1 MEQAASPEDLRAI
14 ASFVRWGGS
23 RINDRLTA
31 ARRRAAGG
39 AREEWR
45 KLTRR
50 TPKTTAHW
58 SISTSWAA
66 FIAESSMTTEILR
79 RSNLPGLQYYRVL
92 NDRLLEQWQRREA
105 DMTRTALMNLCRC
118 GNPDDLDGLF
128 VIADNIVI
136 QHDRPDKTV
145 IQDWQSGASD
155 SAGVAHQ
162 NSDEIITLF
171 IQMQGQELTPETAA
185 KLIRLLKDFLTEA
198 PLWTLQ
204 TPDQIQRKV
213 LSWQRDQRLRGVPDP
228 RLRSDLDWIG
238 KFLQF
243 LHDRGSIAKLPSVRV
258 RLGVTVSRLFENLGE
273 ARTILPLG
281 GAILFGIIFWL
292 LSVVHVGPER
302 HLPPL
307 LYLADG
313 LASGGLVGDR
323 VFTGP
328 VAGGVVV
335 GATALAL
342 LSGIKYPRR
351 TQILVEGLPWALLAG
366 WSISWPWGDLLSLR
380 MAVAVGLLIGMGL
393 LFLLTKTVEFNV
405 ELWAG
410 FQLMPV
416 WLVMTSCL
424 VFLPRLSMFGPTEP
438 FAALIFAVLVCAY
451 VALHE
456 VNRGELSVVFR
467 HQTEME
473 ELAEIDLATTG
484 YRIEGSSGI
493 RPHGFGLALAVSLQ
507 QFAWVIAATATHRQL
522 TPLTGALVSIG
533 AYCIAVIV
541 WTVFIIQ
548 RRCSPAGWAKML
560 NTRSQVLG
568 QEYSGQQ
575 LLSVLA
581 AIQRKLIRRE
591 ALAQI
596 VLIAAAC
603 ALLYRF
609 RIPGTQL
616 PLALP
621 LIFGSVVCAEQGLRV
636 VSQLY
641 SFLFLRAPGA
651 AAAIDLPQAED
662 DEAATRNSRIAMI
675 LQRRLTRIFAAVI
688 AFITFSSAVV
698 DTTNVW
704 KAVGEWITHL
714 FGH

>member
-1 MEQAASPEDLRAI
+1 M
-14 ASFVRWGGS
+14 
-23 RINDRLTA
+23 
-31 ARRRAAGG
+31 
-39 AREEWR
+39 
-45 KLTRR
+45 
-50 TPKTTAHW
+50 
-58 SISTSWAA
+58 
-66 FIAESSMTTEILR
+66 
-79 RSNLPGLQYYRVL
+79 
-92 NDRLLEQWQRREA
+92 
-105 DMTRTALMNLCRC
+105 
-118 GNPDDLDGLF
+118 
-128 VIADNIVI
+128 
-136 QHDRPDKTV
+136 
-145 IQDWQSGASD
+145 
-155 SAGVAHQ
+155 
-162 NSDEIITLF
+162 
-171 IQMQGQELTPETAA
+171 
-185 KLIRLLKDFLTEA
+185 
-198 PLWTLQ
+198 
-204 TPDQIQRKV
+204 
-213 LSWQRDQRLRGVPDP
+213 
-228 RLRSDLDWIG
+228 
-238 KFLQF
+238 
-243 LHDRGSIAKLPSVRV
+243 
-258 RLGVTVSRLFENLGE
+258 
-273 ARTILPLG
+273 
-281 GAILFGIIFWL
+281 IF
-292 LSVVHVGPER
+292 
-302 HLPPL
+302 
-307 LYLADG
+307 
-313 LASGGLVGDR
+313 
-323 VFTGP
+323 
-328 VAGGVVV
+328 
-335 GATALAL
+335 
-342 LSGIKYPRR
+342 
-351 TQILVEGLPWALLAG
+351 
-366 WSISWPWGDLLSLR
+366 SLR

-424 VFLPRLSMFGPTEP
+424 VFLPRLSMFGPTES

-621 LIFGSVVCAEQGLRV
+621 LIFWLSCLCGAGPPGGIAA
-636 VSQLY
+636 
-641 SFLFLRAPGA
+641 LFLPFPACPGSGRRHRLA
-651 AAAIDLPQAED
+651 AGGGRRSSHPEQSDSHDIATQAHAYIRCRD
-662 DEAATRNSRIAMI
+662 RVYHFLLGSGGHDEC
-675 LQRRLTRIFAAVI
+675 LEGCRRMDNPPFRSLTCRRD
-688 AFITFSSAVV
+688 S
-698 DTTNVW
+698 
-704 KAVGEWITHL
+704 GL
-714 FGH
+714 LLL